1 MSMLA
6 TISFI
11 GEHVAQ
17 SKFFV
22 GRTLVRHPLSG
33 PFI

>member
-17 SKFFV
+17 SKLFV
-22 GRTLVRHPLSG
+22 GRILVSHRLSG